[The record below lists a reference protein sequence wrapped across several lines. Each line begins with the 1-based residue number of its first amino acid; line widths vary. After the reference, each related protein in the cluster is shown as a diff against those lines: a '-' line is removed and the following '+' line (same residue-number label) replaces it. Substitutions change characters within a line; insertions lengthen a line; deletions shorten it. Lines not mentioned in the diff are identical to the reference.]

1 MYRSPGTLS
10 RIETINRDLFRS
22 RAIKRFI
29 VNGLLPALSK
39 VSMSD
44 ECFARFSN
52 FIQGNFGI
60 KMPEVK
66 KTMLESRLQK
76 RLRQLGLYTFEEY
89 GEYVFSPEGLE
100 KELVHMVDQVTTNKT
115 DFFREPAH
123 FEYLFDHAVPEFI
136 KTTGVGIN
144 RPLEIWSAGCSSG
157 EEPYTLAMLLSQFAE
172 THHGFDYS
180 ILGTD
185 ISVSV
190 LEKAGK
196 GIYREDL
203 IQPVPAALKQKYL
216 MRSKNRNADLVRIVP
231 EIRGKV
237 RFRRMNLMDRVLDVD
252 RTMDMIFCRNVI
264 IYFERPVQYELILK
278 LCENLT
284 AGGYLFLGHSET
296 LHGMKL
302 PLKQVSPMVYRKVK

>member
-1 MYRSPGTLS
+1 
-10 RIETINRDLFRS
+10 
-22 RAIKRFI
+22 
-29 VNGLLPALSK
+29 
-39 VSMSD
+39 MSD

-76 RLRQLGLYTFEEY
+76 RLRQLGLYNFEEY

-100 KELVHMVDQVTTNKT
+100 QELVHMVDQVTTNKT

-123 FEYLFDHAVPEFI
+123 FEYLLDHAVPKLI
-136 KTTGVGIN
+136 KTTGAGMN
-144 RPLEIWSAGCSSG
+144 RPLQIWSAGCSSG
-157 EEPYTLAMLLSQFAE
+157 EEPYTLAMLLTELADIR
-172 THHGFDYS
+172 HGFDYS

-190 LEKAGK
+190 LEKAVK
-196 GIYREDL
+196 GIYREQL

-216 MRSKNRNADLVRIVP
+216 MRSRNRDSDLVRIVP

-278 LCENLT
+278 LCENLA

-296 LHGMKL
+296 LHGMDL
-302 PLKQVSPMVYRKVK
+302 PLKQVSPMVYRKVS

>member
-1 MYRSPGTLS
+1 M
-10 RIETINRDLFRS
+10 NDF
-22 RAIKRFI
+22 
-29 VNGLLPALSK
+29 LPALSK
-39 VSMSD
+39 ISMSD

-76 RLRQLGLYTFEEY
+76 RLRQLGLYNFEEY

-123 FEYLFDHAVPEFI
+123 FEYLTDHAVPELI
-136 KTTGVGIN
+136 KTTGAGMN

-157 EEPYTLAMLLSQFAE
+157 EEPYTLAMLLSEFAV
-172 THHGFDYS
+172 TCHGFDYS

-185 ISVSV
+185 ISVGM
-190 LEKAGK
+190 LERAVK
-196 GIYREDL
+196 GIYREHL
-203 IQPVPAALKQKYL
+203 TGPIPSMLMQKYL
-216 MRSKNRNADLVRIVP
+216 MRSKNRDSELVRIVP
-231 EIRGKV
+231 ELRGKV
-237 RFRRMNLMDRVLDVD
+237 RFRRMNLMDRVLEVD

-264 IYFERPVQYELILK
+264 IYFERLIQYELILK

-296 LHGMKL
+296 LHGMEL
-302 PLKQVSPMVYRKVK
+302 PLKQVSPMVYRKVS

>member
-1 MYRSPGTLS
+1 M
-10 RIETINRDLFRS
+10 NDF
-22 RAIKRFI
+22 
-29 VNGLLPALSK
+29 LPALSK
-39 VSMSD
+39 ISMSD

-76 RLRQLGLYTFEEY
+76 RLRQLGLYNFEEY

-123 FEYLFDHAVPEFI
+123 FEYLLDHAVPEFI
-136 KTTGVGIN
+136 KTTGAGMN

-157 EEPYTLAMLLSQFAE
+157 EEPYTLAMLLSQLAE
-172 THHGFDYS
+172 TRHGFDYA

-185 ISVSV
+185 ISVGM
-190 LEKAGK
+190 LERAVK
-196 GIYREDL
+196 GIYREHL
-203 IQPVPAALKQKYL
+203 TGPIPSMLMQKYL
-216 MRSKNRNADLVRIVP
+216 MRSRNRDSELVMIVP
-231 EIRGKV
+231 ELRGKV
-237 RFRRMNLMDRVLDVD
+237 RFRRMNLMDRVLEVD

-264 IYFERPVQYELILK
+264 IYFERPIQYELILK

-296 LHGMKL
+296 LHGMEL
-302 PLKQVSPMVYRKVK
+302 PLKQVSPMVYRKVS

>member
-1 MYRSPGTLS
+1 M
-10 RIETINRDLFRS
+10 NDF
-22 RAIKRFI
+22 
-29 VNGLLPALSK
+29 LPALSK
-39 VSMSD
+39 ISMSD

-76 RLRQLGLYTFEEY
+76 RLRQLGLYNFEEY

-123 FEYLFDHAVPEFI
+123 FEYLLDHAVPEFI
-136 KTTGVGIN
+136 KTTGAGMN

-172 THHGFDYS
+172 SRHGFDYA

-185 ISVSV
+185 ISVQM
-190 LEKAGK
+190 LERAVK
-196 GIYREDL
+196 GIYREHL
-203 IQPVPAALKQKYL
+203 TGPIPSMLMQKYL
-216 MRSKNRNADLVRIVP
+216 MRSRNRDSELVRIVP
-231 EIRGKV
+231 ELRGKV
-237 RFRRMNLMDRVLDVD
+237 RFRRMNLMDRVLEVD

-278 LCENLT
+278 LCKNLT

-296 LHGMKL
+296 LHGMDL
-302 PLKQVSPMVYRKVK
+302 PLKQVSPMVYRKVS

>member
-1 MYRSPGTLS
+1 M
-10 RIETINRDLFRS
+10 NDF
-22 RAIKRFI
+22 
-29 VNGLLPALSK
+29 LPALSK
-39 VSMSD
+39 ISMSD

-76 RLRQLGLYTFEEY
+76 RLRQLGLYNFEEY

-123 FEYLFDHAVPEFI
+123 FEYLLDHAVPEFI
-136 KTTGVGIN
+136 KTTGAGMN

-157 EEPYTLAMLLSQFAE
+157 EEPYTLAMLLSEFAV
-172 THHGFDYS
+172 TCHGFDYS

-185 ISVSV
+185 ISVEM
-190 LEKAGK
+190 LERAVK
-196 GIYREDL
+196 GIYREHL
-203 IQPVPAALKQKYL
+203 TGPIPSMLMQKYL
-216 MRSKNRNADLVRIVP
+216 MRSRNRDSELVRIVP
-231 EIRGKV
+231 ELRGKV
-237 RFRRMNLMDRVLDVD
+237 RFRRMNLMDRVLEVD

-264 IYFERPVQYELILK
+264 IYFERPIQYELILK

-296 LHGMKL
+296 LHGMDL
-302 PLKQVSPMVYRKVK
+302 PLKQVSPMVYRKVS